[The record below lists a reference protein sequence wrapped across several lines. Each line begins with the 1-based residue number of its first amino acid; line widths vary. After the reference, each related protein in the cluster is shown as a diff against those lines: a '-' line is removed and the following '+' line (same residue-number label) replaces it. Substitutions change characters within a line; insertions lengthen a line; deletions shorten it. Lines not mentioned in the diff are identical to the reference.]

1 MQPSLQIKN
10 LQLYRQGE
18 LLLSLD
24 EHISGGEIL
33 TIMGPSGSGKSSLL
47 NWLTGILPNGFTATG
62 EVWLNDKNV
71 SHLPTHLRHIGVLYQ
86 DALLFS
92 HLSVAGNIAFAMPQD
107 NKNSAEKLNKKQRRE
122 RIEQALAQVSLAG
135 MGNRHPDNLSGGQQ
149 ARVALLRTLLSA
161 PKAILLDEPFSKL
174 DTQLRVD
181 TRQLVFE
188 QIRTHKLPA
197 IMVTHDYSDAE
208 AANGKIIHLEL

>member
-1 MQPSLQIKN
+1 MQSSLQIKD
-10 LQLYRQGE
+10 LQLYRQGT

-24 EHISGGEIL
+24 EQIAGGEIL

-122 RIEQALAQVSLAG
+122 KIEQALEQVGLAG
-135 MGNRHPDNLSGGQQ
+135 MENRHPDNLSGGQQ
-149 ARVALLRTLLSA
+149 ARVALLRTLLSE

-181 TRQLVFE
+181 TRKLVFE

-197 IMVTHDYSDAE
+197 IMVTHDHSDAE
-208 AANGKIIHLEL
+208 AAKGKVIHLDL

>member
-1 MQPSLQIKN
+1 MQSSLQIKN
-10 LQLYRQGE
+10 LQLYRQGT

-24 EHISGGEIL
+24 EQITGGEIL
-33 TIMGPSGSGKSSLL
+33 TVMGPSGSGKSSLL
-47 NWLTGILPNGFTATG
+47 NWLTGTLPNGFTATG

-92 HLSVAGNIAFAMPQD
+92 HLSVAGNIAFAMPKG
-107 NKNSAEKLNKKQRRE
+107 NKMGDRKQRRE
-122 RIEQALAQVSLAG
+122 KIAQALAQVGLAG
-135 MGNRHPDNLSGGQQ
+135 IGERHPDNLSGGQQ
-149 ARVALLRTLLSA
+149 ARVALLRTLLSE

-197 IMVTHDYSDAE
+197 IMVTHDHSDAE
-208 AANGKIIHLEL
+208 AAKGKVIHLEL

>member
-1 MQPSLQIKN
+1 MNDFLNIHEIRLRNTRDLMKAEGLSRADFAEKIGLSYN
-10 LQLYRQGE
+10 
-18 LLLSLD
+18 LLSQYIGKTPTKNIGD
-24 EHISGGEIL
+24 ETS
-33 TIMGPSGSGKSSLL
+33 
-47 NWLTGILPNGFTATG
+47 
-62 EVWLNDKNV
+62 
-71 SHLPTHLRHIGVLYQ
+71 
-86 DALLFS
+86 
-92 HLSVAGNIAFAMPQD
+92 
-107 NKNSAEKLNKKQRRE
+107 EK
-122 RIEQALAQVSLAG
+122 IEQALEQVGLAG
-135 MGNRHPDNLSGGQQ
+135 MENRHPDNLSGGQQ

-208 AANGKIIHLEL
+208 AAKGKVIHLDL

>member
-1 MQPSLQIKN
+1 MQSSLQIKD
-10 LQLYRQGE
+10 LQLYRQGT

-24 EHISGGEIL
+24 EQIAGGEIL

-92 HLSVAGNIAFAMPQD
+92 HLSVAGNITFAMPQD

-122 RIEQALAQVSLAG
+122 KIEQALEQVGLAG
-135 MGNRHPDNLSGGQQ
+135 MENRHPDNLSGGQQ

-208 AANGKIIHLEL
+208 AANGKVIHLDL